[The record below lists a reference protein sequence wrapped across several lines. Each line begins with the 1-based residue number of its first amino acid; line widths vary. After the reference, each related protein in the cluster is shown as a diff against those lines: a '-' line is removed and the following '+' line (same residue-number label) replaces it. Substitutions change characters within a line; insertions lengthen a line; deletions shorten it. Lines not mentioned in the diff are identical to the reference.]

1 MCSYI
6 LYLYKQTIRFIVQR
20 ESRSKSGS
28 GEWPA
33 RAVVGAPRVT
43 IEVVGSRFPS
53 SPLTSALPELWYR
66 PHPWR
71 ICHWSKGAVVWRVGA
86 MKLVVW
92 SMVVLFLG
100 GGGSYSSFAAGSCL
114 RGVEASSAPPS
125 SVLYPGCEGSFNLA
139 SPAFWWAS
147 SFDRLWIMWV
157 VLVSTEA
164 FRSSELRR
172 NEFCG
177 EADPA
182 MFPNGDGRVETEEMR
197 VAPTVL
203 IITRIRSPRRVD
215 QPKSSGSSWFGFG
228 SQAH

>member
-1 MCSYI
+1 MLVIWILHNLVALLMCSYI

-157 VLVSTEA
+157 VRVGFLA
-164 FRSSELRR
+164 FGL
-172 NEFCG
+172 C
-177 EADPA
+177 
-182 MFPNGDGRVETEEMR
+182 V
-197 VAPTVL
+197 
-203 IITRIRSPRRVD
+203 
-215 QPKSSGSSWFGFG
+215 SSGCRLSFNRMRSRLDRCN
-228 SQAH
+228 SPEQR